1 VPDPLIRIFSDLH
14 YGDPASALHSLDVLQ
29 PLLAGATQLIFNGD
43 TLDTRPSRDPVA
55 AAALRAEVAEFFRQ
69 LPVPTTILTGNHDP
83 DLSAHHAAEIAG
95 GEVYVTHGDVLF
107 EDIVPWSRDAALAG
121 RLVAEALATM
131 SPDQRAT
138 TAGQFAACRYAA
150 VRIPQ
155 RHQSERNRTKYAL
168 SYLADTVWP
177 PGRLL
182 RVLRAW
188 RQAPLRAEAFVR
200 SHRLG
205 ARFFVMGHTHRMG
218 LSRTPSG
225 LVVLNTGSFS
235 PPGAAGVIDI
245 GGGRIVL
252 RCLLRRGREYRFG
265 GPLAEFPLAGGAL
278 AVTLAA

>member
-1 VPDPLIRIFSDLH
+1 VADPLIRIFSDLH
-14 YGDPASALHSLDVLQ
+14 YGDPASALASLDVLQ
-29 PLLAGATQLIFNGD
+29 PLFAGATQLIFNGD
-43 TLDTRPSRDPVA
+43 TLDTRPSRDQAA
-55 AAALRAEVAEFFRQ
+55 AAALRAKVAEFFRQ
-69 LPVPTTILTGNHDP
+69 VPVPATVLTGNHDP
-83 DLSAHHAAEIAG
+83 DLSSHHAAEIAA

-107 EDIVPWSRDAALAG
+107 EDIVPWSRDATLAG
-121 RLVAEALATM
+121 RLVSEALATM
-131 SPDQRAT
+131 SLDQQAT

-150 VRIPQ
+150 ARIPQ

-177 PGRLL
+177 PDRLL

-200 SHRLG
+200 RHRLG

-218 LSRTPSG
+218 MSRTPSG

-235 PPGAAGVIDI
+235 PPGAAGVVDI

-252 RCLLRRGREYRFG
+252 RRLIRQGRAYRFG
-265 GPLAEFPLAGGAL
+265 APVAEFPLARGTP